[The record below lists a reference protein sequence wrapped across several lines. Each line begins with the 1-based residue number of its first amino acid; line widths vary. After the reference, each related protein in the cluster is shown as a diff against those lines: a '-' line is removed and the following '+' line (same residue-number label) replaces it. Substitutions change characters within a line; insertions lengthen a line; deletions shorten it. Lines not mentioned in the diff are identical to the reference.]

1 MTNGKFNGKV
11 AFVTGGA
18 SGIGAAVVRML
29 AREGASIGIADINE
43 SAGHALSADVGV
55 ERATFCRC
63 DVSQFDDVRNAVERV
78 VERFGRLDLVFNIAG
93 TGAPLAETP
102 DCEPENWN
110 RIVSVNL
117 NSVFHVCKAAIPAL
131 RRAGGGAIVNIGSIA
146 GLAGDYGLGAYG
158 ATKAAVINYTR
169 SLALDHAKDNI
180 RVNVLCPGL
189 IVTPL
194 SAGLHG
200 DPDLRETYLKTI
212 PMGRMGTV
220 EEMAKIAAFPASDD
234 ASYITG
240 AVLIADG
247 GLMAHSGFPN
257 AMAAIGG
264 VWRQQRAASDPV

>member
-1 MTNGKFNGKV
+1 MTNGKFNSKV

-18 SGIGAAVVRML
+18 SGIGQAVVQML
-29 AREGASIGIADINE
+29 VREGASIGIADINE
-43 SAGHALSADVGV
+43 SNGHALSADIGA
-55 ERATFCRC
+55 ERAIFCRC
-63 DVSQFDDVRNAVERV
+63 DVSQLDDVQNAVERV
-78 VERFGRLDLVFNIAG
+78 VGRFGKLDLVFNVAG
-93 TGAPLAETP
+93 TGAPLAEAP

-117 NSVFHVCKAAIPAL
+117 NSVFHVCKSAIPVL

-189 IVTPL
+189 IITPL
-194 SAGLHG
+194 SAGLH
-200 DPDLRETYLKTI
+200 DNRDLRTAYLKAI
-212 PMGRMGTV
+212 PMGRMGTAD
-220 EEMAKIAAFPASDD
+220 EMARIAAFLASDE

-240 AVLIADG
+240 ATLIADG

-257 AMAAIGG
+257 AMAI
-264 VWRQQRAASDPV
+264 AADSKAR

>member
-18 SGIGAAVVRML
+18 SGIGAAVVHML
-29 AREGASIGIADINE
+29 AREGALVAIADINE
-43 SAGHALSADVGV
+43 SVGYALSDDIGA
-55 ERATFCRC
+55 EYATFCRC
-63 DVSQFDDVRNAVERV
+63 DVSQIDDVRNAVELV
-78 VERFGRLDLVFNIAG
+78 VERYGQLNLVFNIAG
-93 TGAPLAETP
+93 TGAPLAEAP
-102 DCEPENWN
+102 DCEAENWN
-110 RIVSVNL
+110 RIFSVNL

-194 SAGLHG
+194 SAGLHD
-200 DPDLRETYLKTI
+200 DPNLREAYLKAI
-212 PMGRMGTV
+212 PMGRMGTA
-220 EEMAKIAAFPASDD
+220 EEMAEIAAFLASDD
-234 ASYITG
+234 AAYITG
-240 AVLIADG
+240 ATLIADG
-247 GLMAHSGFPN
+247 GLMAHTGFPN
-257 AMAAIGG
+257 AMALAGG
-264 VWRQQRAASDPV
+264 NTRA